1 MTLATLRAYAP
12 WQLRELVP
20 RAFVSVAMF
29 IVFAGIPVFATMHA
43 QRNNPDFDPN
53 ALGKILK
60 MVYVGVTPLC
70 LTLGAF
76 LFMTRSIAED
86 RERNYVRFI
95 FSHPVSPVPFYL
107 NRFVA
112 GLALFTLCFLP
123 VPLVVRYYFGA
134 DVPVLGTVVAKLA
147 TLVLIGGLTT
157 LCAALTAKDGLALI
171 LVYMGTQL
179 LQQLSAQGILYE
191 WLQPIVRGLPPVE
204 SLKLVV
210 KSLIEGT
217 DWPVTDLVHVF
228 GYGIGLLVAGLLVI
242 RRAPLV
248 R

>member
-1 MTLATLRAYAP
+1 MTLPALRDYVP
-12 WQLRELVP
+12 WQLRDLVP
-20 RAFVSVAMF
+20 RAFVSLAMF
-29 IVFAGIPVFATMHA
+29 IVFGGIPVFATLHSA
-43 QRNNPDFDPN
+43 RNNPDFNPDAVAN
-53 ALGKILK
+53 ILK

-86 RERNYVRFI
+86 RERQYVRFL
-95 FSHPVSPVPFYL
+95 FSHPVAPAPFYL
-107 NRFVA
+107 SRFIA
-112 GLALFTLCFLP
+112 GLVLFTVCFLP
-123 VPLVVRYYFGA
+123 APLAARYLGA
-134 DVPVLGTVVAKLA
+134 DVPVLGTIVAMLA

-157 LCAALTAKDGLALI
+157 LCAAFTEKDGLLVI

-179 LQQLSAQGILYE
+179 LQQLGAREVLYE
-191 WLQPIVRGLPPVE
+191 WLRPLVRGLPPIE
-204 SLKLVV
+204 TLKLVH

-217 DWPVTDLVHVF
+217 PWPVTDLVLVF
-228 GYGIGLLVAGLLVI
+228 GYGIGMLVAGLLVI

>member
-1 MTLATLRAYAP
+1 MTLSTLRAYAP

-29 IVFAGIPVFATMHA
+29 IVFAGIPVYATMHS
-43 QRNNPDFDPN
+43 QRNNPDFNPD
-53 ALGKILK
+53 ALGRILK

-70 LTLGAF
+70 FTLGAF

-86 RERNYVRFI
+86 RERNYVRFV
-95 FSHPVSPVPFYL
+95 FSHPVAPVPYYL
-107 NRFVA
+107 NRFVI
-112 GLALFTLCFLP
+112 GLGLFTLCFLP
-123 VPLVVRYYFGA
+123 VPLVVRYLGA
-134 DVPVLGTVVAKLA
+134 DVPLLGTIVAMLA

-171 LVYMGTQL
+171 LVYMGTQM
-179 LQQLSAQGILYE
+179 LQELSAQDILYE
-191 WLQPIVRGLPPVE
+191 WMQPIVRGLPPIE
-204 SLKLVV
+204 PLKLVV
-210 KSLIEGT
+210 KSLVEGAS
-217 DWPVTDLVHVF
+217 WPVTDLVHVF